1 MKKYS
6 QDWVKVSSA
15 YIELDSLILL
25 RGAVSE
31 EQIWEAIKEAHQIL
45 GELME
50 ENDMEAA
57 TVELDSNGVRSA
69 FHEIDERKYNKVG
82 PKIVKHGKIDRQYN
96 QQLDG
101 VGNPACPLYD
111 KEIRITGTFEQL
123 GMSRDGV
130 AAACQ
135 RLGAKKVSEGI
146 AKSMQ
151 VVIMGNNAGP
161 SKMEKVKKWQ
171 ADGCNIMVIS
181 QYDLKK
187 IFEEYPEALQE

>member
-1 MKKYS
+1 MKKFS
-6 QDWVKVSSA
+6 HDWVKVSSA
-15 YIELDSLILL
+15 YIELDTTLSL
-25 RGAVSE
+25 RGVITE
-31 EQIWEAIKEAHQIL
+31 EKIWSHLQVAHQIL
-45 GELME
+45 GDLMNE
-50 ENDMEAA
+50 DDVAAAIMEM
-57 TVELDSNGVRSA
+57 DKNGVREA
-69 FHEIDERKYNKVG
+69 FQEIDRKPGKVG
-82 PKIVKHGKIDRQYN
+82 PKIVRHGKIDRQYN

-146 AKSMQ
+146 AKTMQ